1 MSQSNEEYW
10 IRRKLADMARIYNSS
25 ESRIRMLKRDYTLA
39 IKDIKK
45 MLKDGNVKDYD
56 KKRLK
61 MLLKQIDERLQII
74 FELEEVYTW
83 SALRYAY
90 EEEYYRGIFNIQQA
104 VGHGA
109 GTYYI
114 APDMV
119 EMAIS
124 TAWSGASYSDRI
136 WKRKKELRKNV
147 EEILRKGMLMG
158 HSNGRMTKQLAER
171 MDVSLRQAGR
181 LIRTETCYVAN
192 QATLQSYKELEVDEY
207 EFLATLDL
215 KTSAA
220 CRALDG
226 KRYPRKKAQVGLNYP
241 PMHPHCRSTTIP
253 VLEEIEGIEETRI
266 AKDADGKYYK
276 VPKSMKY
283 EEWYEKY
290 VKTDPRYVLEEK
302 KIKNRY
308 ADEKQFV
315 KYQEALGNHAPRTLE
330 EFQEMKYNDVE
341 KWNVLA
347 SHYRYKNMLDRR
359 KIVDAKEKR
368 SLPIV
373 GEANSIADLVDNG
386 IVKQRRQYDYIGKA
400 KQDIDTSDH
409 GQPKN
414 HPTGAH
420 KHEFDYNL
428 PVPRKGWDYFS
439 EDELKMNEDI
449 IRKGDNYHDDRD

>member
-1 MSQSNEEYW
+1 MNNEEYW
-10 IRRKLADMARIYNSS
+10 LKRRIADLARVYNFT
-25 ESRIRMLKRDYTLA
+25 EERIRMLKRDYNLA

-45 MLKDGNVKDYD
+45 LLRDGNIEDYE

-61 MLLKQIDERLQII
+61 ELQKHIEERLQTL
-74 FELEEVYTW
+74 FELEEAYIA
-83 SALRYAY
+83 SALVHVF
-90 EEEYYRGIFNIQQA
+90 EEEYYHGIYNLNQL
-104 VGHGA
+104 VGYA
-109 GTYYI
+109 TGTYYI
-114 APDMV
+114 APDTV
-119 EMAIS
+119 EAAIT
-124 TAWSGASYSDRI
+124 TAWSGASYSSRI
-136 WKRKKELRKNV
+136 WKRKKELGKNV
-147 EEILRKGMLMG
+147 EDILRKGIMMG
-158 HSNGRMTKQLAER
+158 YSNAKMAKQLSER
-171 MDVSLRQAGR
+171 MDASFRQAAR
-181 LIRTETCYVAN
+181 LVRTETSYVAN
-192 QATLQSYKELEVDEY
+192 KATMEAYKELEVEEY

-215 KTSAA
+215 RTSET
-220 CRALDG
+220 CRHMDG
-226 KRYPRKKAQVGLNYP
+226 KTFPREKAQVGLNYP
-241 PMHPHCRSTTIP
+241 PLHPNCRSTTIP
-253 VLEEIEGIEETRI
+253 VVDDLGFEESRI
-266 AKDADGKYYK
+266 AKDADGKYYE
-276 VPKSMKY
+276 VPASMKY
-283 EEWYEKY
+283 EQWYEKY
-290 VKTDPRYVLEEK
+290 VKTNPRFLAEEK

>member
-1 MSQSNEEYW
+1 M
-10 IRRKLADMARIYNSS
+10 
-25 ESRIRMLKRDYTLA
+25 
-39 IKDIKK
+39 
-45 MLKDGNVKDYD
+45 
-56 KKRLK
+56 
-61 MLLKQIDERLQII
+61 
-74 FELEEVYTW
+74 
-83 SALRYAY
+83 
-90 EEEYYRGIFNIQQA
+90 
-104 VGHGA
+104 
-109 GTYYI
+109 
-114 APDMV
+114 
-119 EMAIS
+119 
-124 TAWSGASYSDRI
+124 
-136 WKRKKELRKNV
+136 
-147 EEILRKGMLMG
+147 
-158 HSNGRMTKQLAER
+158 
-171 MDVSLRQAGR
+171 
-181 LIRTETCYVAN
+181 
-192 QATLQSYKELEVDEY
+192 
-207 EFLATLDL
+207 
-215 KTSAA
+215 
-220 CRALDG
+220 DG
-226 KRYPRKKAQVGLNYP
+226 KTFPREKAQVGLNYP
-241 PMHPHCRSTTIP
+241 PLHPNCRSTTIP
-253 VLEEIEGIEETRI
+253 VVDDLGFEESRI
-266 AKDADGKYYK
+266 AKDADGKYYE
-276 VPKSMKY
+276 VPASMKY
-283 EEWYEKY
+283 EQWYEKY
-290 VKTDPRYVLEEK
+290 VKTNPRFLAEEK